1 MASQRQINF
10 PAIEMATTQQNGQ
23 TFVWDALRGRN
34 LLLTPEEVVR
44 RHVIAFL
51 ISHCGV
57 LPHSIAQE
65 YQVKINGT
73 AQRADI
79 VVIGNDLKPTILVE
93 CKAPEVN
100 IDKSVFAQAV
110 RYNAVLRAQYIILT
124 NGHKHLCA
132 EFKDGQYTFLKS
144 FPTMVYTTQ
153 SSQQ

>member
-1 MASQRQINF
+1 
-10 PAIEMATTQQNGQ
+10 MATKQEGNQ
-23 TFVWDALRGRN
+23 TFVWDSLRGRY

-51 ISHCGV
+51 VSHCGV

-79 VVIGNDLKPTILVE
+79 VVIGNDFKPKILVE

-100 IDKSVFAQAV
+100 IDKSVLAQAV
-110 RYNAVLRAQYIILT
+110 RYNAVLGAQYIVLT
-124 NGHKHLCA
+124 NGWQHLCV
-132 EFKDGQYTFLKS
+132 ECIDGKYCTMGS
-144 FPTMVYTTQ
+144 FPTMQYD
-153 SSQQ
+153 